1 MRLFVRDK
9 TFYSSFFSLLIIISL
24 QNLISLG
31 VGLADNLML
40 GLYNETAM
48 SGAALANQ
56 IQFLLQM
63 IVAGIAG
70 GISVLGAQYWGKGEV
85 APIRKIIGVGMKFA
99 LLAGLIFFIIS
110 YFFPRQALRLLTN
123 DTAVIAEGVKYMRIM
138 SVTNIIFAISNT
150 LVMSLRS
157 VETAFIGTVMA
168 AATMVT
174 NIFFNYVLIFGNLG
188 MPALGTEGAAIAT
201 LIGWV
206 VELVVILVYMRFFDK
221 KLKAT
226 FRDIFSFDVS
236 YLRDYIKTALPVI
249 LSGSV
254 WGLAQAA
261 QTSILGHMSGEAIAA
276 NAISS
281 VVYQVTAVLSLCA
294 ASAAA
299 VVIGKTVG
307 ENKMERIKPYT
318 VTLQVL
324 FVLLGLFSGAV
335 LFLVKDWI
343 IGIYAVSEET
353 RRLAVE
359 FMIILCITVVGT
371 SYEYPVAGG
380 IIQGGGDTKYAF
392 IVDLVF
398 LYGFAIPLAALSAF
412 VWGLPPAWTFF
423 LLKSDQ
429 LVKCIPNAIYCNRYK
444 WVRVLTRAGG
454 VNQNTADWS

>member
-9 TFYSSFFSLLIIISL
+9 KLYSSFFSMLIVISL
-24 QNLISLG
+24 QQLISLG
-31 VGLADNLML
+31 VGLVDNIML
-40 GLYNETAM
+40 GVYSEQAM

-63 IVAGIAG
+63 VVAGIAG
-70 GISVLGAQYWGKGEV
+70 GISVLGAQYWGKGE
-85 APIRKIIGVGMKFA
+85 AEPIRKIIGVGMKFA
-99 LLAGLIFFIIS
+99 LAAGLVFFVIS
-110 YFFPRQALRLLTN
+110 FFFPAQALRLLTN
-123 DTAVIAEGVKYMRIM
+123 DDGVIAQGVRYMRIM

-168 AATMVT
+168 AVTMVL
-174 NIFFNYVLIFGNLG
+174 NIVANYLLIYGNLG
-188 MPALGTEGAAIAT
+188 FPELGVEGAAVAT
-201 LIGWV
+201 LISWTA
-206 VELVVILVYMRFFDK
+206 ELVIILVYMRFFDK
-221 KLKAT
+221 KIKAT
-226 FRDIFSFDVS
+226 LRDIFSFDTS
-236 YLRDYIKTALPVI
+236 YLRDYIKTAVPVI
-249 LSGSV
+249 LAGSV
-254 WGLAQAA
+254 WGFAQAA

-276 NAISS
+276 NAIAS

-307 ENKMERIKPYT
+307 ENRLDLIKPYT

-324 FVLLGLFSGAV
+324 FILLGIFSGAV
-335 LFLVKDWI
+335 LFLVKDLV

-353 RRLAVE
+353 RQLALG
-359 FMIILCITVVGT
+359 FMVILSITVIGT

-380 IIQGGGDTKYAF
+380 IIQGGGDTKFAF

-412 VWGLPPAWTFF
+412 VWNLPPLWTYFF
-423 LLKSDQ
+423 LKSDQ
-429 LVKCIPNAIYCNRYK
+429 LVKCIPNAIRVNRYK
-444 WVRVLTRAGG
+444 WIRQLTR
-454 VNQNTADWS
+454 